1 MTKFLVVLSILFLS
15 FMMFMEFM
23 DYQKNKK
30 SAVIPE
36 FTDEQIQFICNEKG
50 LI

>member
-1 MTKFLVVLSILFLS
+1 MTRFLVIMSILFLG
-15 FMMFMEFM
+15 FMMFL
-23 DYQKNKK
+23 DYQKNKLT
-30 SAVIPE
+30 AIPE

>member
-1 MTKFLVVLSILFLS
+1 MTKFLVVLNILFLG

-23 DYQKNKK
+23 NYQENKK
-30 SAVIPE
+30 PSIIPE
-36 FTDEQIQFICNEKG
+36 FSDQEIQFICHEED

>member
-1 MTKFLVVLSILFLS
+1 MTRFLVVLSILFLS

-23 DYQKNKK
+23 DYQENKK

-36 FTDEQIQFICNEKG
+36 FSDQEIQFICHEED

>member
-15 FMMFMEFM
+15 FMMFM

-36 FTDEQIQFICNEKG
+36 FSDQEIQFICNEEN

>member
-1 MTKFLVVLSILFLS
+1 MTKFLVIMSILFLG
-15 FMMFMEFM
+15 FMMFME
-23 DYQKNKK
+23 YQQNKK

-36 FTDEQIQFICNEKG
+36 FTDEQIQFICNEEG